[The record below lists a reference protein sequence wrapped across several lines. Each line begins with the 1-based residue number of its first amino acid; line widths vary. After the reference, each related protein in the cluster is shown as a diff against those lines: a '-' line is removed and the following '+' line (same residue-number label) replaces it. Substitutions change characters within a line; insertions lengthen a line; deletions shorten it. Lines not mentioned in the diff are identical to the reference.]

1 MGEEMRNIIDLII
14 HPKQFFESVRNREI
28 SIVGPMIILILIGIV
43 DGIVVANLFYHTTI
57 YEMFN
62 PEAPVISSTIMLFS
76 MLMGSFS
83 VYLLILIQT
92 VVFNLIMK
100 KMGGTGT
107 RKQAF
112 YILALASF
120 PALVEGVIFLI
131 FPQTIGLF
139 QFENF
144 HFVSLLIY
152 NFLNIFNIWGI
163 YLLIVGFAK
172 VYDVS
177 YKKASVLYLQFLIK
191 MIPLFII
198 YLIVS

>member
-1 MGEEMRNIIDLII
+1 MRNAVDLII
-14 HPKQFFESVRNREI
+14 HPKRFFANSREREI
-28 SIVGPMIILILIGIV
+28 SIIAPIIILIMIGIV
-43 DGIVVANLFYHTTI
+43 DGIVVAGLVNHTTI
-57 YEMFN
+57 YDRLN
-62 PEAPVISSTIMLFS
+62 PDAPVISATTMLFS

-83 VYLLILIQT
+83 VYALILIQT

-112 YILALASF
+112 YILGLASF
-120 PALVEGVIFLI
+120 PALVEGLFFIF
-131 FPQTIGLF
+131 FPQTFGLF

>member
-1 MGEEMRNIIDLII
+1 MRNAVDLII
-14 HPKQFFESVRNREI
+14 RPKQFFERSRNREV
-28 SIVGPMIILILIGIV
+28 SIIGPIILLILIGIV
-43 DGIVVANLFYHTTI
+43 DGIVVANLITHNTI
-57 YEMFN
+57 YEMFD
-62 PEAPVISSTIMLFS
+62 PTAPVISGTTILFS
-76 MLMGSFS
+76 MLIGSFS
-83 VYLLILIQT
+83 VYALILIQT
-92 VVFNLIMK
+92 FVFNLIIK

-112 YILALASF
+112 YILGLASF
-120 PALVEGVIFLI
+120 PALVEGVIFLL

-152 NFLNIFNIWGI
+152 NFLNVFNIWGI

-172 VYDVS
+172 VYQVS

-198 YLIVS
+198 YLIAS

>member
-1 MGEEMRNIIDLII
+1 MRNVVDLII
-14 HPKQFFESVRNREI
+14 HPKRFFANSREREI
-28 SIVGPMIILILIGIV
+28 SIIAPIIILIMIGIV
-43 DGIVVANLFYHTTI
+43 DGIVVAGLVNHTTI
-57 YEMFN
+57 YDLFN
-62 PEAPVISSTIMLFS
+62 PDAPVISATTMLFS

-83 VYLLILIQT
+83 VYALILIQT

-112 YILALASF
+112 YILGLASF
-120 PALVEGVIFLI
+120 PALVEGLIFLI

-139 QFENF
+139 QFENL

-198 YLIVS
+198 YLIAS

>member
-1 MGEEMRNIIDLII
+1 MKNAVDLII
-14 HPKQFFESVRNREI
+14 HPKRFFENSRDREI
-28 SIVGPMIILILIGIV
+28 SIAAPIIILILIGIV
-43 DGIVVANLFYHTTI
+43 DGIVVANLVYHTTI
-57 YEMFN
+57 FEMFN
-62 PEAPVISSTIMLFS
+62 PAAPVISGTTILFS
-76 MLMGSFS
+76 MIMGSLY
-83 VYLLILIQT
+83 VYALILIQT

-100 KMGGTGT
+100 KMGGVGT

-112 YILALASF
+112 YILGLASF
-120 PALVEGVIFLI
+120 PALVEGLIFLI

-144 HFVSLLIY
+144 HFISLLIY

-198 YLIVS
+198 YLIAS

>member
-1 MGEEMRNIIDLII
+1 MDLII
-14 HPKQFFESVRNREI
+14 HPKEFFENSREREI
-28 SIVGPMIILILIGIV
+28 SVTAPIIILILIGIV
-43 DGIVVANLFYHTTI
+43 DGIVVAGLVNHTTV

-62 PEAPVISSTIMLFS
+62 PEAPVISATTIFFS

-83 VYLLILIQT
+83 VYTLILIQT
-92 VVFNLIMK
+92 VVFNLIMS

-107 RKQAF
+107 RRQAF
-112 YILALASF
+112 YILGLASF
-120 PALVEGVIFLI
+120 PALVEGLIFMC

-139 QFENF
+139 QFEDL
-144 HFVSLLIY
+144 HFISLLIY
-152 NFLNIFNIWGI
+152 NFLNIFNLWGI

-191 MIPLFII
+191 MIPVYII
-198 YLIVS
+198 YLVAA

>member
-1 MGEEMRNIIDLII
+1 MRNTVDLII
-14 HPKQFFESVRNREI
+14 HPKRFFEHSREREI
-28 SIVGPMIILILIGIV
+28 SIIAPIIILILIGIV
-43 DGIVVANLFYHTTI
+43 DGIVVANLINHTTI
-57 YEMFN
+57 YEMFD
-62 PEAPVISSTIMLFS
+62 PAAPVISGTTILFS

-83 VYLLILIQT
+83 VYALILIQT
-92 VVFNLIMK
+92 FVFNLIMK

-107 RKQAF
+107 RKRAF
-112 YILALASF
+112 YILGLASF
-120 PALVEGVIFLI
+120 PALVEGVIFLL
-131 FPQTIGLF
+131 FPQMVELF

-144 HFVSLLIY
+144 PFLSLLIY
-152 NFLNIFNIWGI
+152 NFLNVFNIWGI

-198 YLIVS
+198 YLIAS

>member
-1 MGEEMRNIIDLII
+1 MRNAVDLII
-14 HPKQFFESVRNREI
+14 HPKQFFEKVRNREI
-28 SIVGPMIILILIGIV
+28 SITVPIVILILIGIV

-62 PEAPVISSTIMLFS
+62 PEAPVISGTTILFS
-76 MLMGSFS
+76 MLIGSFS
-83 VYLLILIQT
+83 VYALILIQT
-92 VVFNLIMK
+92 FVFNLIMK

-112 YILALASF
+112 YILGLSSF
-120 PALVEGVIFLI
+120 PTLVEGLIFLI

-198 YLIVS
+198 YLIAL

>member
-1 MGEEMRNIIDLII
+1 MRNAVDLII
-14 HPKQFFESVRNREI
+14 HPKRFFENSRDREI
-28 SIVGPMIILILIGIV
+28 SIIAPIIILILIGIV
-43 DGIVVANLFYHTTI
+43 DGIVVANLINHSTI

-62 PEAPVISSTIMLFS
+62 LEAPMISGTTILFS

-83 VYLLILIQT
+83 VYALILIQT

-100 KMGGTGT
+100 KMGGIGT

-120 PALVEGVIFLI
+120 PALVEGLIFLI
-131 FPQTIGLF
+131 FPQTMGLF

-172 VYDVS
+172 VYNVS

-198 YLIVS
+198 YLIAS

>member
-1 MGEEMRNIIDLII
+1 MRNAVDLII
-14 HPKQFFESVRNREI
+14 HPKRFFEHARDRKI
-28 SIVGPMIILILIGIV
+28 SIITPIVILILIGIV
-43 DGIVVANLFYHTTI
+43 DGLVVASLVNHTTI
-57 YEMFN
+57 YETFS
-62 PEAPVISSTIMLFS
+62 PETPVISATMILFS

-83 VYLLILIQT
+83 IYALILIQT
-92 VVFNLIMK
+92 LVFNLIIK
-100 KMGGTGT
+100 KMGGSGT

-112 YILALASF
+112 YILGLASF
-120 PALVEGVIFLI
+120 PTLVEGLIFLC

-144 HFVSLLIY
+144 HFISLLIY

-198 YLIVS
+198 YLIAS

>member
-1 MGEEMRNIIDLII
+1 MSKAMDLII
-14 HPKQFFESVRNREI
+14 HPKRFFENSREREI
-28 SIVGPMIILILIGIV
+28 SVTAPIIILILIGIV
-43 DGIVVANLFYHTTI
+43 DGIVVAGLVNHTTI
-57 YEMFN
+57 YDMFN
-62 PEAPVISSTIMLFS
+62 PEAPIISATTIFFS

-83 VYLLILIQT
+83 VYALILIQT
-92 VVFNLIMK
+92 VIFNLIMK

-107 RKQAF
+107 RRQAF
-112 YILALASF
+112 YILGLASF
-120 PALVEGVIFLI
+120 PALVEGLIFMY

-144 HFVSLLIY
+144 HFISLLIY
-152 NFLNIFNIWGI
+152 NFLNIFNLWGI

-198 YLIVS
+198 YLIAS

>member
-1 MGEEMRNIIDLII
+1 MKKAIDLII
-14 HPKQFFESVRNREI
+14 HPKKFFEHTRERDI
-28 SIVGPMIILILIGIV
+28 SIIAPLIILILIGIV
-43 DGIVVANLFYHTTI
+43 DGIVVAGLVNDTTI
-57 YEMFN
+57 YDMFN
-62 PEAPVISSTIMLFS
+62 SEAPVISAATILFS

-83 VYLLILIQT
+83 VYALILIQT

-112 YILALASF
+112 YILGLASF
-120 PALVEGVIFLI
+120 PALVEGLIFMY

-139 QFENF
+139 QFENW
-144 HFVSLLIY
+144 HFISLLIY

-198 YLIVS
+198 YLIAS